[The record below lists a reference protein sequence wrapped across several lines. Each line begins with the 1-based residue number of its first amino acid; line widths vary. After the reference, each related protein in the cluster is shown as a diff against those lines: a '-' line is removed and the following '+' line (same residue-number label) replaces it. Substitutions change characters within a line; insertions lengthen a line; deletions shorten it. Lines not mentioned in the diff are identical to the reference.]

1 MDDRWVAIG
10 FVVLLAV
17 LVVAL
22 KLLIHGD
29 VEGWWDD
36 NDF

>member
-1 MDDRWVAIG
+1 MDDRWIAIG
-10 FVVLLAV
+10 FVVLLAILIV
-17 LVVAL
+17 LLRVIVQ
-22 KLLIHGD
+22 GD